1 MQWPSSTTTPSQ
13 SEIFFPSC
21 YCRLLSLLVCMY
33 WPFKTKHPPKVK
45 YFFKSVIVDCS
56 LCSYVCIG
64 LSWPNTLPKWNIFFK
79 SIIVAC
85 SLSNER
91 ELLMEANINISHTVK
106 LTVSLLGRMWRP
118 WKDTACQQR
127 TSYNNKFEKIFHFG
141 RVLWSWEETPY
152 EQATIT
158 AFQRIF
164 HFGRVYWSW
173 KANTYIRAERAI
185 YNNRFEKI
193 FHFGRV
199 YWSWK
204 ANTYEQVTITENIS
218 LWEGVWSWK
227 ANTYEQVAITENI
240 SLWEGVWSWKANTY
254 EQVTITE
261 NISLWEG
268 VLVLKGQYIH
278 TSRESNLQ

>member
-1 MQWPSSTTTPSQ
+1 MYVLAFHDQYTLPKWN
-13 SEIFFPSC
+13 IFSK
-21 YCRLLSLLVCMY
+21 LLLQ
-33 WPFKTKHPPKVK
+33 
-45 YFFKSVIVDCS
+45 IA

-79 SIIVAC
+79 SVIVAC

-152 EQATIT
+152 EQATLT

-173 KANTYIRAERAI
+173 KANTY
-185 YNNRFEKI
+185 
-193 FHFGRV
+193 
-199 YWSWK
+199 
-204 ANTYEQVTITENIS
+204 EQATITENIS

-227 ANTYEQVAITENI
+227 AKTYE
-240 SLWEGVWSWKANTY
+240 KA
-254 EQVTITE
+254 TITAVRQ

-268 VLVLKGQYIH
+268 VLVLRGNSIGISYNNSFSENISLWEDVVVLKGPSFVLLGAAG
-278 TSRESNLQ
+278 TA